1 MGLVKRYEPDF
12 KKGLTEAQVNERIE
26 NGLVNYDN
34 QPKTK
39 TIGQIVRGNLFTYF
53 NFLNIV
59 LAAAILIVGI
69 INGELLYSLKNCLF
83 LGVIISNTTISTIQE
98 IVSKKIIDKLSFI
111 ASSKVN
117 VVRNSNTKE
126 ISINEI
132 VLDDIISLNIGNQV
146 VTDSIILDGEVEVNE
161 AFLTGEVEPIHK
173 KKGDTLL
180 SGSFIVS
187 GSCFARVEHVGD
199 TNYISTISQEAAYN
213 KKVNSV
219 IMDSFNKLLKV
230 LSIIIVPIGILFY
243 FNQYSITGNV
253 YDSVFATVAALIGMI
268 PGGLILL
275 TSSVMAVSV
284 IRLYDY
290 KVLVQQ
296 LYCIETLARVDV
308 ICLDKTGT
316 LTEGKMKVID
326 TKLQGKHELNEVE
339 EILSEICSVSKDTS
353 STFQA
358 ILDKFGKNN
367 KWEMEDSIPFSSS
380 RKFSAVSFKEKGSYY
395 LGAPEFILGD
405 DYKKVEKDV
414 QKYQEDY
421 RVLLLAHNDEKL
433 TEKPKKLDN
442 VAFILIQDIIREN
455 AKDTLKYF
463 EKQGVEIKIISG
475 DHYKTVSNIAASAG
489 VKNPTGID
497 ASLLKD
503 EDIPE
508 AVQKYNVFGRVTPI
522 QKKKIIEALKAQGHT
537 VAMTGDGVN
546 DVLALKEADCSIA
559 MASGS
564 DASRNVSQLVLLDSD
579 FASIP
584 HIVAEGRRTI
594 NNIERSASLLLVK
607 TMFTLLLVLLC
618 VVLSSKYFFIPIQLT
633 LITLFTIGIPSFVLA
648 LEPNTEIVKGN
659 FLLKVI
665 GKSVPAALTVVFNV
679 LLVILFKSAF
689 GLSQEV
695 VSSLVVFLTGTT
707 GFIFLYKLSQPFN
720 YFRLILWF
728 ALLDGFA
735 YCSIYQYS
743 FFNVQAINL
752 QIGLVFGVLLICSL
766 YVFDKL
772 NRLTHYLL
780 NKYEKRKKD
789 ERN

>member
-253 YDSVFATVAALIGMI
+253 YDSVFVTVAALIGMI

-367 KWEMEDSIPFSSS
+367 KWEMEDNIPFSSS

-607 TMFTLLLVLLC
+607 TIFTLLLVLLC
-618 VVLSSKYFFIPIQLT
+618 VVLSSRYFFIPIQLT

-707 GFIFLYKLSQPFN
+707 GFIFLYQLSQPFN

-743 FFNVQAINL
+743 FFNIQAINL

>member
-39 TIGQIVRGNLFTYF
+39 TIGQIIRGNLFTYF

-475 DHYKTVSNIAASAG
+475 DHYKTVSNIAAYAG

-607 TMFTLLLVLLC
+607 TIFTLLLVLLC
-618 VVLSSKYFFIPIQLT
+618 VVLSSRYFFIPIQLT

-707 GFIFLYKLSQPFN
+707 GFIFLYQLSQPFN

-743 FFNVQAINL
+743 FFNVQTINL

>member
-253 YDSVFATVAALIGMI
+253 YDSVFVTVAALIGMI

-367 KWEMEDSIPFSSS
+367 KWEMEDNIPFSSS

-607 TMFTLLLVLLC
+607 TIFTLLLVLLC

-707 GFIFLYKLSQPFN
+707 GFIFLYQLSQPFN

-743 FFNVQAINL
+743 FFNVQTINL

>member
-367 KWEMEDSIPFSSS
+367 KWEMEDNIPFSSS

-475 DHYKTVSNIAASAG
+475 DHYKTVSNIAAYAG

-607 TMFTLLLVLLC
+607 TIFTLLLVLLC

-707 GFIFLYKLSQPFN
+707 GFIFLYQLSQPFN

-743 FFNVQAINL
+743 FFNVQTINL

>member
-253 YDSVFATVAALIGMI
+253 YDSVFVTVAALIGMI

-296 LYCIETLARVDV
+296 LYCI
-308 ICLDKTGT
+308 
-316 LTEGKMKVID
+316 
-326 TKLQGKHELNEVE
+326 
-339 EILSEICSVSKDTS
+339 
-353 STFQA
+353 
-358 ILDKFGKNN
+358 
-367 KWEMEDSIPFSSS
+367 
-380 RKFSAVSFKEKGSYY
+380 
-395 LGAPEFILGD
+395 
-405 DYKKVEKDV
+405 
-414 QKYQEDY
+414 
-421 RVLLLAHNDEKL
+421 
-433 TEKPKKLDN
+433 
-442 VAFILIQDIIREN
+442 
-455 AKDTLKYF
+455 
-463 EKQGVEIKIISG
+463 
-475 DHYKTVSNIAASAG
+475 
-489 VKNPTGID
+489 
-497 ASLLKD
+497 
-503 EDIPE
+503 
-508 AVQKYNVFGRVTPI
+508 
-522 QKKKIIEALKAQGHT
+522 
-537 VAMTGDGVN
+537 
-546 DVLALKEADCSIA
+546 
-559 MASGS
+559 
-564 DASRNVSQLVLLDSD
+564 
-579 FASIP
+579 
-584 HIVAEGRRTI
+584 
-594 NNIERSASLLLVK
+594 
-607 TMFTLLLVLLC
+607 
-618 VVLSSKYFFIPIQLT
+618 
-633 LITLFTIGIPSFVLA
+633 
-648 LEPNTEIVKGN
+648 
-659 FLLKVI
+659 
-665 GKSVPAALTVVFNV
+665 
-679 LLVILFKSAF
+679 
-689 GLSQEV
+689 
-695 VSSLVVFLTGTT
+695 
-707 GFIFLYKLSQPFN
+707 
-720 YFRLILWF
+720 
-728 ALLDGFA
+728 
-735 YCSIYQYS
+735 
-743 FFNVQAINL
+743 
-752 QIGLVFGVLLICSL
+752 
-766 YVFDKL
+766 
-772 NRLTHYLL
+772 
-780 NKYEKRKKD
+780 
-789 ERN
+789 

>member
-1 MGLVKRYEPDF
+1 MGLIKRYETDY
-12 KKGLTEAQVNERIE
+12 KKGLSEIQVNERIE

-39 TIGQIVRGNLFTYF
+39 TMGQIIRGNIFTYF
-53 NFLNIV
+53 NLINII
-59 LAAAILIVGI
+59 LAASIIIVGI
-69 INGELLYSLKNCLF
+69 INKNLLYSLKNCLF

-98 IVSKKIIDKLSFI
+98 IISKKIIDKLSFI
-111 ASSKVN
+111 SSTKIN
-117 VVRNSNTKE
+117 VIRDSNTKE
-126 ISINEI
+126 ININEI
-132 VLDDIISLNIGNQV
+132 VLDDIISLSIGNQV
-146 VTDSIILDGEVEVNE
+146 ITDSLILNGEVEVNE
-161 AFLTGEVEPIHK
+161 AFLTGEVEPVHK
-173 KKGDTLL
+173 KVGDVLL

-187 GSCFARVEHVGD
+187 GSCFARVEHIGD
-199 TNYISTISQEAAYN
+199 TNYISTISQETTYN

-219 IMDSFNKLLKV
+219 ILDSFNKLLKI

-243 FNQYSITGNV
+243 LNQYSITSNV
-253 YDSVFATVAALIGMI
+253 YESVFATVAALIGMI

-284 IRLYDY
+284 IRLYEY

-326 TKLQGKHELNEVE
+326 TKLEGKHKINEVE
-339 EILSEICSVSKDTS
+339 EILSEICSINDDTS

-358 ILDKFGKNN
+358 ILDKYGKNN
-367 KWEMEDSIPFSSS
+367 NWKLEESIPFSSS
-380 RKFSAVSFKEKGSYY
+380 RKFSAFSFKEKGSYY
-395 LGAPEFILGD
+395 LGAPEFILGNN
-405 DYKKVEKDV
+405 YKKIHEHI
-414 QKYQEDY
+414 QAYQENY
-421 RVLLLAHNDEKL
+421 RVLLLAHTDEKIL
-433 TEKPKKLDN
+433 EKPKNLDII
-442 VAFILIQDIIREN
+442 AFILIQDTIRES
-455 AKDTLKYF
+455 AKNTLKYF

-489 VKNPTGID
+489 VKNPIAID

-503 EDIPE
+503 EDIKE
-508 AVQKYNVFGRVTPI
+508 AVKKYNVFGRVTPI
-522 QKKKIIEALKAQGHT
+522 QKKKIIEELKNQGHT

-584 HIVAEGRRTI
+584 HIVEEGRRTI
-594 NNIERSASLLLVK
+594 NNIERSASLLMVK
-607 TMFTLLLVLLC
+607 TIFTLLLVLLC
-618 VVLSSKYFFIPIQLT
+618 VILSSKYFFIPIQLT
-633 LITLFTIGIPSFVLA
+633 LITLFTIGIPSFILA

-665 GKSVPAALTVVFNV
+665 GKSVPAALTVIFNV
-679 LLVILFKSAF
+679 LVIMLFKMEF
-689 GLSQEV
+689 GLSEEI
-695 VSSLVVFLTGTT
+695 VSSLVVFLTGIT
-707 GFIFLYKLSQPFN
+707 GFIFLYRLSLPFN

-735 YCSIYQYS
+735 YCVIHQYS
-743 FFNVQAINL
+743 FFNIQAINT
-752 QIGLVFGVLLICSL
+752 QIALIFIVLLICSL
-766 YVFDKL
+766 YVFNKL
-772 NRLTHYLL
+772 NKLVMDLL
-780 NKYEKRKKD
+780 NKYEKNVVKV
-789 ERN
+789 

>member
-367 KWEMEDSIPFSSS
+367 KWEMEDNIPFSSS

-475 DHYKTVSNIAASAG
+475 DHYKTVSNIAAYAG

-564 DASRNVSQLVLLDSD
+564 DSSRNVSQLVLLDSD

-607 TMFTLLLVLLC
+607 TIFTLLLVLLC

-707 GFIFLYKLSQPFN
+707 GFIFLYQLSQPFN

-743 FFNVQAINL
+743 FFNVQTINL

>member
-253 YDSVFATVAALIGMI
+253 YDSVFVTVAALIGMI

-607 TMFTLLLVLLC
+607 TIFTLLLVLLC
-618 VVLSSKYFFIPIQLT
+618 VVLSSRYFFIPIQLT

-707 GFIFLYKLSQPFN
+707 GFIFLYQLSQPFN

-743 FFNVQAINL
+743 FFNIQAINL

>member
-326 TKLQGKHELNEVE
+326 TKLQGKYELNEVE

-367 KWEMEDSIPFSSS
+367 KWEMEDNIPFSSS

-405 DYKKVEKDV
+405 DYKKVEKGV

>member
-253 YDSVFATVAALIGMI
+253 YDSVFVTVAALIGMI

-367 KWEMEDSIPFSSS
+367 KWEMEDNIPFSSS

-475 DHYKTVSNIAASAG
+475 DHYKTVSNIAAYAG

-607 TMFTLLLVLLC
+607 TIFTLLLVLLC

-707 GFIFLYKLSQPFN
+707 GFIFLYQLSQPFN

-743 FFNVQAINL
+743 FFNVQTINL

>member
-253 YDSVFATVAALIGMI
+253 YDSVFVTVAALIGMI

-367 KWEMEDSIPFSSS
+367 KWEMEDNIPFSSS

-405 DYKKVEKDV
+405 DYKKVEKGV

-607 TMFTLLLVLLC
+607 TIFTLLLVLLC
-618 VVLSSKYFFIPIQLT
+618 VVLSSRYFFIPIQLT

>member
-253 YDSVFATVAALIGMI
+253 YDSVFVTVAALIGMI

-607 TMFTLLLVLLC
+607 TIFTLLLVLLC
-618 VVLSSKYFFIPIQLT
+618 VVSSSRYFFIPIQLT

-707 GFIFLYKLSQPFN
+707 GFIFLYQLSQPFN

-743 FFNVQAINL
+743 FFNIQAINL

>member
-39 TIGQIVRGNLFTYF
+39 TIGQIIRGNLFTYF

-367 KWEMEDSIPFSSS
+367 KWEMEDNIPFSSS

-405 DYKKVEKDV
+405 DYKKVEKGV

-489 VKNPTGID
+489 VKNSTGID

>member
-253 YDSVFATVAALIGMI
+253 YDSVFVTVAALIGMI

-326 TKLQGKHELNEVE
+326 TKLQGKHESNEVE

-367 KWEMEDSIPFSSS
+367 KWEMEDNIPFSSS

-475 DHYKTVSNIAASAG
+475 DHYKTVSNIAAYAG

-607 TMFTLLLVLLC
+607 TIFTLLLVLLC

-707 GFIFLYKLSQPFN
+707 GFIFLYQLSQPFN

>member
-253 YDSVFATVAALIGMI
+253 YDSVFVTVAALIGMI

-367 KWEMEDSIPFSSS
+367 KWEMEDNIPFSSS

-405 DYKKVEKDV
+405 DYKKVKKDV

-475 DHYKTVSNIAASAG
+475 DHYKTVSNIAAYAG

-607 TMFTLLLVLLC
+607 TIFTLLLVLLC

-707 GFIFLYKLSQPFN
+707 GFIFLYQLSQPFN

-743 FFNVQAINL
+743 FFNVQTINL

>member
-39 TIGQIVRGNLFTYF
+39 TIGQIIRGNLFTYF

-243 FNQYSITGNV
+243 FNQYSITGNA
-253 YDSVFATVAALIGMI
+253 YDSVFVTVAALIGMI

-367 KWEMEDSIPFSSS
+367 KWEMEDNIPFSSS

-475 DHYKTVSNIAASAG
+475 DHYKTVSNIAAYVG

-607 TMFTLLLVLLC
+607 TIFTLLLVLLC

-743 FFNVQAINL
+743 FFNVQTINM

-772 NRLTHYLL
+772 NRLTLFLL
-780 NKYEKRKKD
+780 NKYEKNKKCD
-789 ERN
+789 